1 MVGGFLMSVSVF
13 VFVWVFVF
21 VFVFVIWDC
30 GGGTGGWV
38 ASSVFV
44 FVIWGCVCRWH
55 TGGWLPNVCV
65 SHAANSSLTGLL
77 SSHLDLHCIT
87 TIVFLLCTSWISL
100 AAVLYFSE
108 ISPTHSNAWF
118 IVCLSVTLSQFVENT
133 NSVQKKETNIQFTS
147 SLWKGPESM
156 LMCTRNVAQIRSVN
170 DGGRKWPKQRY

>member
-1 MVGGFLMSVSVF
+1 MS
-13 VFVWVFVF
+13 VFVF

-100 AAVLYFSE
+100 AAVLYFSHTN
-108 ISPTHSNAWF
+108 PWL
-118 IVCLSVTLSQFVENT
+118 IVCLSLTLSQFVENT
-133 NSVQKKETNIQFTS
+133 NSVQKKESNTHFPS
-147 SLWKGPESM
+147 SLWSISM
-156 LMCTRNVAQIRSVN
+156 WMLNSHKRNSISLAKDCQQRGLEVISPQWPRQTYHKEVVSC
-170 DGGRKWPKQRY
+170 KWPN